1 MSIQVIKKGTLDT
14 IQDLG
19 RTGWQHLGISTGGVM
34 DPVSA
39 QVANMLIGNGPQE
52 AVLEM
57 FLPGPVLQF
66 ESDAL
71 ISITGAASVVTTEG
85 LSVETDRPVWIKAGT
100 SILFQPLAS
109 GRIAYLA
116 VRGGFNLKP
125 WLNSYS
131 TCQGITSSGWQG
143 RALQKGDVLPL
154 RQTICFPDEGQ
165 QSSVRSLPWKYPGTH
180 SQSTLPIRLLP
191 NSTIALLTE
200 EAQERITTAPF
211 ILQPSSNRMAY
222 SLQGPVLEGQRVE
235 MISSAV
241 VRGSLQWL
249 EAGRLHIFMADHPT
263 TGGYPRIAQVIAAD
277 AGRLAQWPLNQPIH
291 FEWTTR
297 QQAEQ
302 LLRDQQSYLSRLEKS
317 MHFRL
322 ASYLTN

>member
-1 MSIQVIKKGTLDT
+1 MSVEVIKKGTLDT

-19 RTGWQHLGISTGGVM
+19 RTGWQHLGIPTGGVM
-34 DPVSA
+34 DPISA
-39 QVANMLIGNGPQE
+39 QVANMLTGNGPQE

-57 FLPGPVLQF
+57 FLPGPVLRF
-66 ESDAL
+66 ESAAL
-71 ISITGAASVVTTEG
+71 MALTGTGSVVTSDG
-85 LSVETDRPVWIKAGT
+85 IPVETDRPVWIKAGT
-100 SILFQPLAS
+100 SISIQPTAS

-116 VRGGFNLKP
+116 VRGGFDLKP
-125 WLNSYS
+125 WLNSFS

-143 RALQKGDVLPL
+143 RALQKGDMLPL
-154 RQTICFPDEGQ
+154 RQTMFFPEGGQ
-165 QSSVRSLPWKYPGTH
+165 QAPVRSLPWKYPALP
-180 SQSTLPIRLLP
+180 SQYTLPIRLLP
-191 NSTIALLTE
+191 DSSMALLSE
-200 EAQERITTAPF
+200 EAQARICTEPF
-211 ILQPSSNRMAY
+211 IIQPSSNRMAY
-222 SLQGPVLEGQRVE
+222 SLQGPVLDGQRRE
-235 MISSAV
+235 MISSAI

-277 AGRLAQWPLNQPIH
+277 AGRLAQWPLSQPIH
-291 FEWTTR
+291 FAWTTR

-302 LLRDQQSYLSRLEKS
+302 LLRDQQSYLSRLERS